1 MTLSQHDENETWEAT
16 QFAVEIRSQVFPQK
30 LHTIQRSHSSK
41 GNKASKLTSSQNIL
55 DFQDL
60 FKCMEMF
67 DKFIRTA
74 VVSANQH
81 TSWFQEICLNWRQSP
96 ISSAFLLPCTPSY
109 PRVVVPL
116 LPECPGQCGFLWEGV
131 YCTKLVVCVWLIVF
145 FFKHVR
151 SNFWHNRWANCTC
164 LDLAET
170 FPEVAENHWS
180 KIILKST
187 CCWLGAKEAP
197 CCGNGRTANLPLT
210 SCQSCRFC
218 HLALGAGS
226 MQVGFVG
233 LGAKLQTRSW
243 EVEGKFLF
251 KLYKH
256 WSKCLLQS
264 LLYLFYSI
272 SSQFL
277 GFLRVK
283 GEAWNCEELLRG
295 AMGYHMAGHMAK
307 CHGHQC
313 LVWNRTEA
321 KAGRLDDMLSSQ
333 SLLLS
338 TKNARPFNTPRSLA
352 PAQWGSLSS

>member
-1 MTLSQHDENETWEAT
+1 MRINTPAGFKRSVWIEGSHQFPAPFCFHARLVIPEWLCLSCPN
-16 QFAVEIRSQVFPQK
+16 VQVSVGSCEK
-30 LHTIQRSHSSK
+30 ESTV
-41 GNKASKLTSSQNIL
+41 QNS
-55 DFQDL
+55 L
-60 FKCMEMF
+60 FVF
-67 DKFIRTA
+67 D
-74 VVSANQH
+74 
-81 TSWFQEICLNWRQSP
+81 
-96 ISSAFLLPCTPSY
+96 
-109 PRVVVPL
+109 
-116 LPECPGQCGFLWEGV
+116 
-131 YCTKLVVCVWLIVF
+131 WLFF

-170 FPEVAENHWS
+170 FPEVADNHWS

-307 CHGHQC
+307 CHEHQC